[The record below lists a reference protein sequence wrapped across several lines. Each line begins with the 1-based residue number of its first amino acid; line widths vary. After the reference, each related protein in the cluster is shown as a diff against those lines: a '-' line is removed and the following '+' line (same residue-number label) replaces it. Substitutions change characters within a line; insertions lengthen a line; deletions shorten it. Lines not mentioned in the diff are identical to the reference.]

1 MIPFSETQ
9 RFKIKWAWLAV
20 IAINGLFIYAIV
32 QQVILGKPFGTKPA
46 PDYALILIEVF
57 LLMLLVL
64 IISIRLKTIYTDAG
78 ISYRFSPFQLK
89 TTFIH
94 WHELSDAY
102 VRQYNSFLE
111 YGGWGIRNG
120 SPKNGRTVNTS
131 ESCSEG
137 LQLQFKNGSRL
148 LIGTK
153 KPDVLRQIV
162 DDVIATGK
170 INRGI

>member
-1 MIPFSETQ
+1 MINFTETQ

-46 PDYALILIEVF
+46 PDYVLILIEVF
-57 LLMLLVL
+57 LLVLLAF
-64 IISIRLKTIYTDAG
+64 IISIRLKTTYTEAG
-78 ISYRFSPFQLK
+78 ISYRFFPLQFKS
-89 TTFIH
+89 TFIG

-120 SPKNGRTVNTS
+120 SPKNGRAVNTS
-131 ESCSEG
+131 ESCGEG

-153 KPDVLRQIV
+153 KPDVLRQIAGEV
-162 DDVIATGK
+162 TSTGK